1 MHAHLEAQ
9 DFESRAF
16 KCRDYASGG
25 DLNTETGEIPPDR
38 GNHATRVTRSA
49 RMHPGI
55 PRRVRCVTRHL
66 ASAPVCGRVIA
77 KEGADRSLRD
87 RGKRRPGKQPGEPG
101 TTMNLAADPDE
112 RFAFPPA
119 ASCGCGAGLAGAP
132 VLAQRRHQVT
142 DIAPAPAPK
151 VTEYV
156 AQAKECPGCGTV
168 TEGELPAHVRARA
181 SFGPETCAQ
190 AANLT
195 AGHHIPVYRSTLL
208 LCQLAGIAV
217 STGWMAGIRGRAAS
231 LVEAS
236 GFMDRVRELLKT
248 APAVH
253 ADETPARAAGGTRY
267 VHLACTRYLTC
278 MHTGDRSADAIDAGG
293 VLPGYCGVIVRDGY
307 AGYGHL
313 TDALHAWC
321 GVHLLRDLKGL
332 YDFEPSQQQWAS
344 QMAGLLIQARDAA
357 WTARQAGQSA
367 LDAVV
372 LEDLVAHYRALAA
385 AGLAAN
391 LYRRTATAKDARR
404 IARRFLCFE
413 DLILRFATRPDLD
426 IFSNNEA
433 ERTIRPVKVQQR
445 SSGGCW
451 RTIDGL
457 ADFAL
462 VQSYLST
469 AAFSRGPRRERR
481 SVHRVCAAQ
490 RLMVRTLPC
499 VTGVVQACYRR
510 VVVAVWLSCVMSSRL
525 AARAAFR
532 SWSRSP
538 SWSRR
543 SAACCSR
550 WVIFWFRASMSA
562 GAPSPDSRHV
572 CSPSASESRFSSCRV
587 RASSRSARSW
597 AASRSACRDARVT
610 AGPGQAPADGGA
622 AWRTWIFSS
631 RSRCR

>member
-1 MHAHLEAQ
+1 VSDVPGVPSAEELSALPAAE
-9 DFESRAF
+9 
-16 KCRDYASGG
+16 
-25 DLNTETGEIPPDR
+25 L
-38 GNHATRVTRSA
+38 ATRLAEAYRLIAELTAQVGRLSA
-49 RMHPGI
+49 RVEDLERQA
-55 PRRVRCVTRHL
+55 RRDSSTSSRPP
-66 ASAPVCGRVIA
+66 SSDSPY
-77 KEGADRSLRD
+77 KKKGADRSLRE

-101 TTMNLAADPDE
+101 MTMNLVDDPDE
-112 RFAFPPA
+112 RLEFPPA
-119 ASCGCGAGLAGAP
+119 ACCGCGAGLAGEP

-142 DIAPAPAPK
+142 DIVPAPAPK
-151 VTEYV
+151 VTEYA
-156 AQAKECPGCGTV
+156 AQARECPGCGTV

-195 AGHHIPVYRSTLL
+195 AGHYIPVYRSTLL

-278 MHTGDRSADAIDAGG
+278 LHTGDRSAGAIDAGG
-293 VLPGYCGVIVRDGY
+293 VLPGYSGVIVRDGY

-344 QMAGLLIQARDAA
+344 QMAALLIEARDAA
-357 WTARQAGQSA
+357 SAARRAGQSV
-367 LDAVV
+367 LDAGV
-372 LEDLVAHYRALAA
+372 LDDLVTRYRELAA

-391 LYRRTATAKDARR
+391 LYRRTAAAKDARR
-404 IARRFLCFE
+404 IARRFLGFE

-433 ERTIRPVKVQQR
+433 ERTIRPVEVQQR

-469 AAFSRGPRRERR
+469 AAKWGISKLDALRDLFNGR
-481 SVHRVCAAQ
+481 AW
-490 RLMVRTLPC
+490 LPP
-499 VTGVVQACYRR
+499 GLQ
-510 VVVAVWLSCVMSSRL
+510 
-525 AARAAFR
+525 
-532 SWSRSP
+532 P
-538 SWSRR
+538 
-543 SAACCSR
+543 
-550 WVIFWFRASMSA
+550 A
-562 GAPSPDSRHV
+562 G
-572 CSPSASESRFSSCRV
+572 
-587 RASSRSARSW
+587 
-597 AASRSACRDARVT
+597 
-610 AGPGQAPADGGA
+610 
-622 AWRTWIFSS
+622 
-631 RSRCR
+631 